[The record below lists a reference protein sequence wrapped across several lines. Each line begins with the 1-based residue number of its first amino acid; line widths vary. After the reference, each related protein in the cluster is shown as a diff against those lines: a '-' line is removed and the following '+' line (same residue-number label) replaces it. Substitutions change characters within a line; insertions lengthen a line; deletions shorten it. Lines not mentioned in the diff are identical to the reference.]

1 MECIVRIV
9 SDLSM
14 ILKSTIKNVYFLQV
28 VHHDPCRGGAGQ
40 WNSLFRFK
48 HLATG
53 NYLAAEVR
61 MSIKRE
67 VVFCLTNYKM
77 CPANSEPL

>member
-1 MECIVRIV
+1 
-9 SDLSM
+9 
-14 ILKSTIKNVYFLQV
+14 V

-53 NYLAAEVR
+53 NYLAAELNPRYPDGSNEEKVER
-61 MSIKRE
+61 TPERSKQPKWPQRSHR
-67 VVFCLTNYKM
+67 
-77 CPANSEPL
+77 AGSQ